1 MAEPQPGHF
10 ALLDPEKEAP
20 MQAAIRAAGAEGDSV
35 GGILETVI
43 TGVPAASA
51 NRSLIVW
58 KVRSPTWRCH
68 PSCQRH

>member
-1 MAEPQPGHF
+1 MILAEPQPGHF

-43 TGVPAASA
+43 TGARGHRRTV
-51 NRSLIVW
+51 L
-58 KVRSPTWRCH
+58 
-68 PSCQRH
+68 